1 MGFAPSVKVNLTEQW
16 KKVLRCLCSARLLL
30 HCLQCVSCCSQHCQ
44 GSLCL
49 PPGSCRTPRC
59 AQSSRWTRQKH
70 PSTAKGG
77 LCLPQTVFTSEHWN
91 TDKLQKLK
99 PQMFSV
105 TGTASA
111 SEQLSPKPPNLSAA
125 HCKQPLVLSTVHL
138 RWLWLLLITGSSK
151 RSLLQKSWGSKI
163 LSSQGSK
170 ESGDEANLLFQ
181 VLKFGSIWN
190 QDPHTWW
197 KPSEYEWTNPDTLK

>member
-1 MGFAPSVKVNLTEQW
+1 MEKGAQMPLLCQAAAPLFAVCV
-16 KKVLRCLCSARLLL
+16 LLL
-30 HCLQCVSCCSQHCQ
+30 SALLGLPLPAPREVQNPQVCSKLQVKQAETPQHCQ
-44 GSLCL
+44 RWAL
-49 PPGSCRTPRC
+49 PSPDSVHKWTLKHWQATKTKTPNVFSNWNCFCIRT
-59 AQSSRWTRQKH
+59 T
-70 PSTAKGG
+70 
-77 LCLPQTVFTSEHWN
+77 LPKT
-91 TDKLQKLK
+91 
-99 PQMFSV
+99 
-105 TGTASA
+105 
-111 SEQLSPKPPNLSAA
+111 PNLSAA